1 MSAIWLR
8 AGAVAGTTTDH
19 PMELPPA
26 NAGQFVQ
33 ALERFARRLLTDRF
47 ELLIVEAQEAHVR
60 LLRAILL

>member
-1 MSAIWLR
+1 
-8 AGAVAGTTTDH
+8 
-19 PMELPPA
+19 MELPPA